1 MIRGVLLD
9 LSGVVYE
16 GSEAIPG
23 ALRAVLRLRDAGLRL
38 RFVTNTTRTAKPA
51 ILKRLEGLGL
61 AIEETELFTPAEAA
75 CAWLRRHNCSAHLLV
90 HPNLLS
96 DFAALEPGEGRAV
109 VVGDAGEAF
118 DYQSLNRAFRELVD
132 GAEFLALAKNRAF
145 KDSDGRLSMDAGAF
159 VAALEYASGREAI
172 VLGKPAPGFYAA
184 SLASMAC
191 EAGDAVMVGDDAEA
205 DVAGA
210 LQAGIGAAVLV
221 RTGKYRPGDE
231 SRFHPPPSATL
242 ADLSEAADW
251 IVARQDQ

>member
-23 ALRAVLRLRDAGLRL
+23 ALQAVSQLRDTGLRL
-38 RFVTNTTRTAKPA
+38 RFITNTTRAAKPG
-51 ILKRLEGLGL
+51 ILKRLVGLGL
-61 AIEETELFTPAEAA
+61 AIEAAELFTPAEAA
-75 CAWLRRHNCSAHLLV
+75 CVWLRRHNCSAHLLV
-90 HPNLLS
+90 HPNLLP

-118 DYQSLNRAFRELVD
+118 DYGSLNRAFRELVD

-145 KDSDGRLSMDAGAF
+145 KDADGRLSMDAGAF
-159 VAALEYASGREAI
+159 VTALEYASGRQAI
-172 VLGKPAPGFYAA
+172 VLGKPAGDFYAT
-184 SLASMAC
+184 SLASMSCA
-191 EAGDAVMVGDDAEA
+191 AGEAVMVGDDAEA

-210 LQAGIGAAVLV
+210 LQAGIAAAVLV

-231 SRFHPPPSATL
+231 SRYHPAPSATL
-242 ADLSEAADW
+242 ADLPEAADW
-251 IVARQDQ
+251 IIARQN